1 MNLKMKC
8 DQSIKHQYY
17 GKESKEMDF
26 SSLNFLLGLKYLK
39 WEKQDSFYWE
49 DKEGF

>member
-1 MNLKMKC
+1 
-8 DQSIKHQYY
+8 
-17 GKESKEMDF
+17 MDF

-49 DKEGF
+49 DKEGFFKGLMNCLCFYFVMFSEVHL